1 MFMSTT
7 RLLIEIFVQKKYLLA
22 LHMFQNQLTRH
33 AQEFEEDNYIEDIRI
48 RLEKL
53 IAMLDSNEAKL
64 LLKERSFIKNLFI
77 SVQ

>member
-1 MFMSTT
+1 MSTT

-22 LHMFQNQLTRH
+22 LHMFQNQLPRH